1 MSGSTMGPAAAAPGR
16 EAALGCAG
24 DLLLTWPEPASP
36 IRTRMPGAAGSV
48 VAGAGWQ
55 LRADGEG
62 AAWKGYPWSDASSRE
77 WRVWGLGG
85 LAGDAAGGGGA
96 RRVLAGPEG
105 GAAPARWD
113 GLLLPL

>member
-77 WRVWGLGG
+77 WRGWGPGEPAGDGPGGGAAGRG
-85 LAGDAAGGGGA
+85 LAGPGAGTG
-96 RRVLAGPEG
+96 
-105 GAAPARWD
+105 
-113 GLLLPL
+113 